1 MNYNNQYQHI
11 TVILSYLNLSLI
23 HVIDRTHIIEQSIQ
37 WLTNFTKIIE

>member
-23 HVIDRTHIIEQSIQ
+23 HVIVHILLNKAFNDLHILQR
-37 WLTNFTKIIE
+37 

>member
-23 HVIDRTHIIEQSIQ
+23 HVIVDILLNKAFNALQILQR
-37 WLTNFTKIIE
+37 

>member
-23 HVIDRTHIIEQSIQ
+23 HVIVYILLNKAFNGLQILQR
-37 WLTNFTKIIE
+37 

>member
-23 HVIDRTHIIEQSIQ
+23 HLIVDILLNKAFNGLQILQR
-37 WLTNFTKIIE
+37 